1 MADCAPGVG
10 GENVGRVLDP
20 WRAVVEGVVDRGEG
34 CIFEGCEGDV
44 LASDAVDDDCD
55 G

>member
-10 GENVGRVLDP
+10 GEYVGGVLDP
-20 WRAVVEGVVDRGEG
+20 WRAVVEGVVDGG
-34 CIFEGCEGDV
+34 KWCVFEGCEGDV
-44 LASDAVDDDCD
+44 LASDAVYNDRD